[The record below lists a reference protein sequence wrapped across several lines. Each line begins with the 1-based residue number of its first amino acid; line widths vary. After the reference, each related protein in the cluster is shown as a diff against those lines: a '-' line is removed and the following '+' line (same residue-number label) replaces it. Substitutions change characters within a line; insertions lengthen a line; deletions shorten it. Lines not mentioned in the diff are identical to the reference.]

1 MKKSNVIF
9 WMRRCRLA
17 VTMIAIACFVLLPAI
32 NASAEIMTSVSGAA
46 ITECRTA
53 DDGTVY
59 FYIKGVEDLQSGST
73 VQIATTACE
82 NNEKGV
88 FDGSM
93 PIRTILILDNS
104 NSLSLQLGKD
114 DPKALMNAIIDNH
127 VIGEQFKIVT
137 VSDTFT
143 ELASYSADYDG
154 LKSIV
159 DGISYENQDTYLTD
173 CLYTYLT
180 EESSGQYF
188 TRIILI
194 TDGADDKEIT
204 YTQSELTSL
213 MQSANVVVH
222 TVGASGGNDKELER
236 LFSYSRITRGT
247 GISVNKNFDIDEVVS
262 VLSEDYSIFCIRT
275 TPPAELMDGSVK
287 RARLSLN
294 TGAGV
299 VQLEC
304 DAKMGFAVA
313 QATPEEPA
321 EEPQPEEKPE
331 VVEDKPQIPVINTG
345 NDSDKEDVPE
355 EGEKNILPI
364 IIIIIA
370 VVVVAVVIT
379 VIIILLK
386 NKKKKKQAQAN
397 AEVNIIPETPVQDIG
412 KTEVLI
418 QPSKQGS
425 NTQLLWGNEDER
437 KSSSRIIL
445 TDKNDP
451 SKVFSAAISGSVSI
465 GRVDSNDIV
474 LSHDSAVSGHHL
486 EIIKKGNLYYV
497 NDLGSSN
504 GTYLNGTK
512 IHTETAVMTGEVLEI
527 GHTKYTVTIED

>member
-1 MKKSNVIF
+1 
-9 WMRRCRLA
+9 
-17 VTMIAIACFVLLPAI
+17 
-32 NASAEIMTSVSGAA
+32 
-46 ITECRTA
+46 
-53 DDGTVY
+53 
-59 FYIKGVEDLQSGST
+59 
-73 VQIATTACE
+73 
-82 NNEKGV
+82 
-88 FDGSM
+88 
-93 PIRTILILDNS
+93 
-104 NSLSLQLGKD
+104 
-114 DPKALMNAIIDNH
+114 
-127 VIGEQFKIVT
+127 
-137 VSDTFT
+137 
-143 ELASYSADYDG
+143 
-154 LKSIV
+154 
-159 DGISYENQDTYLTD
+159 
-173 CLYTYLT
+173 
-180 EESSGQYF
+180 
-188 TRIILI
+188 
-194 TDGADDKEIT
+194 
-204 YTQSELTSL
+204 
-213 MQSANVVVH
+213 
-222 TVGASGGNDKELER
+222 
-236 LFSYSRITRGT
+236 
-247 GISVNKNFDIDEVVS
+247 
-262 VLSEDYSIFCIRT
+262 
-275 TPPAELMDGSVK
+275 
-287 RARLSLN
+287 
-294 TGAGV
+294 
-299 VQLEC
+299 
-304 DAKMGFAVA
+304 GFAVA

-321 EEPQPEEKPE
+321 EDPQPEEKPE

-397 AEVNIIPETPVQDIG
+397 AAVNIIPEPPVQDIG